1 MVLEYHHPEALPP
14 GGTYVVRVASILQVR
29 PSSSEQR
36 LARQRYAHMHPAVL
50 PWTSLSA
57 CRRQPNKQHYCMQG
71 SRGTWPEQKGA
82 EIHEACA
89 AEACA
94 CPAVTDWTQ
103 CVAHLQGLSGS
114 LPEAAEAARRRRK
127 LLLWNDDRGYTPGAG
142 FDMSLLQVPTI
153 DSCMSIPPK
162 QAGREF
168 VHPERGVR
176 YVLRQ
181 VSVWDFAL
189 CQQAWH
195 GCPEQGAKAAVH
207 ASAAAGR

>member
-1 MVLEYHHPEALPP
+1 MQCLCCPSKPLGCVAWWYAGEEVVLEYHHPEALPP
-14 GGTYVVRVASILQVR
+14 GGTLVVRVASILQVR
-29 PSSSEQR
+29 PLSSEQR
-36 LARQRYAHMHPAVL
+36 LARQQYAHMLCCLGQAQAPAGGSQ
-50 PWTSLSA
+50 TSSITA
-57 CRRQPNKQHYCMQG
+57 CKASVATGLNRLG
-71 SRGTWPEQKGA
+71 SGHMRP
-82 EIHEACA
+82 CA

-103 CVAHLQGLSGS
+103 CVAYLQGLSGS

-127 LLLWNDDRGYTPGAG
+127 LLLWNNDRGYTPGAG

-181 VSVWDFAL
+181 VSVWDSAL
-189 CQQAWH
+189 CQ
-195 GCPEQGAKAAVH
+195 
-207 ASAAAGR
+207 